1 MSVRIIID
9 REVKKGKEVDF
20 AKALRKLRA
29 QAIFAKGYISGEI
42 LRVRDKPQNYIVIA
56 AWQSVVDWEKYE
68 KLPETR
74 KIHARMEKL
83 VVKPTKVKI
92 CVHA

>member
-9 REVKKGKEVDF
+9 REVKKGTEVDF
-20 AKALRKLRA
+20 AKVLRKLRA
-29 QAIFAKGYISGEI
+29 QAIFAKGYISGQI

-68 KLPETR
+68 KVPETR
-74 KIHARMEKL
+74 KIHARMQKL
-83 VVKPTKVKI
+83 MVRPMKVKI

>member
-1 MSVRIIID
+1 MAVRIIID
-9 REVKKGKEVDF
+9 REVKKGKEALF

-29 QAIFAKGYISGEI
+29 KAIFAEGYISGEI
-42 LRVRDKPQNYIVIA
+42 LRVRNKPQNYIVIS
-56 AWQSVVDWEKYE
+56 AWESVAQWEKYE

-74 KIHARMEKL
+74 KLRVRMERL
-83 VVKPTKVKI
+83 MAKPTKVKI

>member
-9 REVKKGKEVDF
+9 REVKKGKETDF

-29 QAIFAKGYISGEI
+29 QSIFAKGYISGEI
-42 LRVRDKPQNYIVIA
+42 LRVRDKPQNYIVIS
-56 AWQSVVDWEKYE
+56 AWQSVAEWEKYE

-74 KIHARMEKL
+74 KIHTRMEKL
-83 VVKPTKVKI
+83 MVRPTRVKI

>member
-9 REVKKGKEVDF
+9 REVKKEKEVDF
-20 AKALRKLRA
+20 AKVLRKLRA

-42 LRVRDKPQNYIVIA
+42 LRVRNKPQNYIVIS

-74 KIHARMEKL
+74 KIHARMETL
-83 VVKPTKVKI
+83 MVRPTKVKI
-92 CVHA
+92 CDHA

>member
-20 AKALRKLRA
+20 AKVLRKLRA
-29 QAIFAKGYISGEI
+29 QAIFEKGYISGEI
-42 LRVRDKPQNYIVIA
+42 LRVRDKPQNYIVIS
-56 AWQSVVDWEKYE
+56 AWQSVVDWEKYQ

-74 KIHARMEKL
+74 KIRTRMEKL
-83 VVKPTKVKI
+83 MVRPAKVKI